1 MPPILLVRGIHKP
14 ELSLNEKSHQRGLG
28 RHRKLAPLA
37 GPALSIGDSGPHLF
51 PAVWPQVH
59 FPEIS
64 VFTLGGLP
72 QPTSCGS
79 CSGL

>member
-1 MPPILLVRGIHKP
+1 MPPILPVGGIDEP
-14 ELSLNEKSHQRGLG
+14 ELSLNEKSHQWGLG
-28 RHRKLAPLA
+28 GHGKLAPLA
-37 GPALSIGDSGPHLF
+37 GPALSIRNSGPHLF

-72 QPTSCGS
+72 QQTSCGS
-79 CSGL
+79 CFGL